1 MQGNLKKS
9 ALIAFIVLFI
19 SGILATVVEYKFI
32 EVNIELKK
40 NIIRFHVSWTVLT
53 TIVFGMILE
62 GHVKKWWKIID
73 SKKKIFGVL
82 LVVMF
87 VLLILTSFVLRH
99 VKMADVQEITKLL
112 HTIIGF
118 VLLGFF
124 LGHYFLKNK
133 K

>member
-1 MQGNLKKS
+1 MQGYLKKS

-73 SKKKIFGVL
+73 NKKK
-82 LVVMF
+82 
-87 VLLILTSFVLRH
+87 
-99 VKMADVQEITKLL
+99 KLF
-112 HTIIGF
+112 INISG
-118 VLLGFF
+118 
-124 LGHYFLKNK
+124 
-133 K
+133 